1 MAPISSEGR
10 LEMTDVLCASLQTVA
25 MFEYVRDD
33 IVVTRTDAIAA
44 GVYQD
49 LQLIEQNTQGG

>member
-1 MAPISSEGR
+1 
-10 LEMTDVLCASLQTVA
+10 

-44 GVYQD
+44 GIYQD
-49 LQLIEQNTQGG
+49 LQLIEQNTQGGQG

>member
-1 MAPISSEGR
+1 
-10 LEMTDVLCASLQTVA
+10 MTDMLCAPLQTVA

-49 LQLIEQNTQGG
+49 LQLIELNTQGGQGCV